1 MQRFSVVR
9 LLSRA
14 PVLLVLSREEVWALC
29 MAEKRMRRLCK
40 SSSSTALVWLTMGY
54 CKRSSKSGLLA
65 PLINKMP
72 PKAQP
77 KIYQLLFKTHKL
89 TILLTTPPNTTI
101 ASLKMEVF
109 SALSSDVNQVENV
122 PKVTSEKAFEISRA
136 VKDRGK
142 KTLQY
147 EVLERSQTVK
157 DTLTNW
163 EVLFLQFR
171 DRSGKSIV
179 TSLIPSSTLPLVNDC
194 PCLYPNDN
202 FKTMFIL
209 SLLVEYVGNLLPV
222 EVTQPSLLDED
233 DEEPPKNRPTPEL
246 LPGNKGKRKAPEE

>member
-1 MQRFSVVR
+1 VQDADIHIS
-9 LLSRA
+9 
-14 PVLLVLSREEVWALC
+14 C
-29 MAEKRMRRLCK
+29 IKQ
-40 SSSSTALVWLTMGY
+40 
-54 CKRSSKSGLLA
+54 
-65 PLINKMP
+65 P

-101 ASLKMEVF
+101 ASLKTEIL
-109 SALSSDVNQVENV
+109 SALSSDVNQVEDV
-122 PKVTSEKAFEISRA
+122 PKVTDERAFEISRA

-142 KTLQY
+142 NTLQY

-171 DRSGKSIV
+171 DRSGK
-179 TSLIPSSTLPLVNDC
+179 
-194 PCLYPNDN
+194 
-202 FKTMFIL
+202 
-209 SLLVEYVGNLLPV
+209 LLPV

-233 DEEPPKNRPTPEL
+233 DEEPPRNRPAQEPM
-246 LPGNKGKRKAPEE
+246 PVNKGKRKAPEE

>member
-1 MQRFSVVR
+1 VQDADIHIS
-9 LLSRA
+9 
-14 PVLLVLSREEVWALC
+14 C
-29 MAEKRMRRLCK
+29 IKQ
-40 SSSSTALVWLTMGY
+40 
-54 CKRSSKSGLLA
+54 
-65 PLINKMP
+65 P

-101 ASLKMEVF
+101 ASLKTEIL
-109 SALSSDVNQVENV
+109 SALSSDVNQVEDV
-122 PKVTSEKAFEISRA
+122 PKVTDERAFEISRA

-142 KTLQY
+142 NTLQY

-179 TSLIPSSTLPLVNDC
+179 TSLVPSSTLPSVNDC
-194 PCLYPNDN
+194 PCLCANEN
-202 FKTMFIL
+202 QK
-209 SLLVEYVGNLLPV
+209 
-222 EVTQPSLLDED
+222 
-233 DEEPPKNRPTPEL
+233 
-246 LPGNKGKRKAPEE
+246 